1 MLDHAEFA
9 SSARIATTSILDT
22 IAHPALFGP
31 WFKKPATWRVFLSA
45 LFGFPIGDDD
55 LDLFRRCTGL
65 DVPPPGGFIEAW
77 LICGRRAGKSFIL
90 ALVAVYLA
98 IFRDW

>member
-9 SSARIATTSILDT
+9 SSARVATTSILDT

-31 WFKKPATWRVFLSA
+31 WFKKPATWAAWRVFLSV
-45 LFGFPIGDDD
+45 LFGLPIADDD

-65 DVPPPGGFIEAW
+65 DVAPSMGSSRLG
-77 LICGRRAGKSFIL
+77 
-90 ALVAVYLA
+90 
-98 IFRDW
+98 